1 MNEEGQYLSRKLNM
15 LLTDVDSDAE
25 PIQIKRPVRKL
36 NVNTGLA
43 TPSNVKSIGGG
54 GGHSATRIKA
64 AGAAIM
70 SDAIGTGPEHAHSA
84 LVPKE
89 GDYTQEMKQGVNK
102 IMVAVRC
109 RPMWKKEKEKGEV
122 DCVKILDRNVVI
134 LMDPADVL
142 DQEKILGKNR
152 TKEKQYAFD
161 YAFDEKTP

>member
-1 MNEEGQYLSRKLNM
+1 M
-15 LLTDVDSDAE
+15 TDLDSDAE
-25 PIQIKRPVRKL
+25 PIQIKRPIRKL
-36 NVNTGLA
+36 QVNASGLQ
-43 TPSNVKSIGGG
+43 TPSNIKTIAGG

-84 LVPKE
+84 MAGKE

-152 TKEKQYAFD
+152 TKEK
-161 YAFDEKTP
+161 